1 MVFYRHFRTKVDA
14 LLVEMQMQAVKLV
27 EIIHGER
34 DV

>member
-1 MVFYRHFRTKVDA
+1 VDA